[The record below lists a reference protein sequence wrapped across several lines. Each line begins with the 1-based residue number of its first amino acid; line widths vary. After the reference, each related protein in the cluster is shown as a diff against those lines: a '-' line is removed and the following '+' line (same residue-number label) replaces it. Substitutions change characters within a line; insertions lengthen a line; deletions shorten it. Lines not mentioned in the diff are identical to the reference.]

1 MAAGFVT
8 EILPLFRPG
17 DITCMASKGVRLA
30 DAQWMCDPAGNH
42 GFDDHSNARRVY
54 ATLSAGFMPPGQ
66 KWSQDQLDIFS
77 SWMTDGFQP

>member
-17 DITCMASKGVRLA
+17 DITCMASKGIRLA
-30 DAQWMCDPAGNH
+30 DAQSMCDPAGNH
-42 GFDDHSNARRVY
+42 GFDDHGNARRVY
-54 ATLSAGFMPPGQ
+54 ATLSAGFMPPRQ